1 MEKLIRRKRMSNQ
14 EKGQLTIN
22 LEITG
27 LAEFKKQVEAAS
39 KQLVVSLEK
48 PKVSISQAITKF
60 SIEVLQIEETKN
72 NPEMVAAI
80 AELLKIGNVSNL
92 RI

>member
-1 MEKLIRRKRMSNQ
+1 MSDQ
-14 EKGQLTIN
+14 KSKITIN
-22 LEITG
+22 LEVIG
-27 LAEFKKQVEAAS
+27 VEEIKKRLEVAFS
-39 KQLVVSLEK
+39 QLEISEK

-80 AELLKIGNVSNL
+80 AELLKIGGVSNL
-92 RI
+92 RV

>member
-1 MEKLIRRKRMSNQ
+1 MSNQ

-27 LAEFKKQVEAAS
+27 LDEIKKQVEAAS

-48 PKVSISQAITKF
+48 TKVSISQAITKF
-60 SIEVLQIEETKN
+60 SIEVLQIEEKKN

>member
-1 MEKLIRRKRMSNQ
+1 MSNQ
-14 EKGQLTIN
+14 EKGQVVIG
-22 LEITG
+22 LEIKNLT
-27 LAEFKKQVEAAS
+27 EFKKDVEAEL
-39 KQLVVSLEK
+39 KKLEILEK

-80 AELLKIGNVSNL
+80 AELLKIGGVSNL
-92 RI
+92 RV

>member
-1 MEKLIRRKRMSNQ
+1 MSNQ
-14 EKGQLTIN
+14 EKGQVVIG
-22 LEITG
+22 LEIKNLT
-27 LAEFKKQVEAAS
+27 EFKKEVEAEL
-39 KQLVVSLEK
+39 KKLEILEK

-72 NPEMVAAI
+72 NREMVAAI

>member
-1 MEKLIRRKRMSNQ
+1 MSNQ
-14 EKGQLTIN
+14 EKGQVVIG
-22 LEITG
+22 LEIKNLT
-27 LAEFKKQVEAAS
+27 EFKKEVEAEL
-39 KQLVVSLEK
+39 KKLEILEK

-60 SIEVLQIEETKN
+60 SIEVLQIEETNN
-72 NPEMVAAI
+72 NPEMGAAI

>member
-1 MEKLIRRKRMSNQ
+1 MSNQ
-14 EKGQLTIN
+14 EKGQVVIG
-22 LEITG
+22 LEIKNLT
-27 LAEFKKQVEAAS
+27 EFKKEVEAEL
-39 KQLVVSLEK
+39 KKLEILEK

-80 AELLKIGNVSNL
+80 AELLKIGGVSNL
-92 RI
+92 RVW

>member
-1 MEKLIRRKRMSNQ
+1 MEKLIREKSKSKKK
-14 EKGQLTIN
+14 KGQVVIG
-22 LEITG
+22 LEIKNLT
-27 LAEFKKQVEAAS
+27 EFKKEVEAEL
-39 KQLVVSLEK
+39 KKLEILEK

-80 AELLKIGNVSNL
+80 AELLKIGGVSNL
-92 RI
+92 RV

>member
-1 MEKLIRRKRMSNQ
+1 MSNQ
-14 EKGQLTIN
+14 EKEQVIIN

-27 LAEFKKQVEAAS
+27 LDEIKKQVEAAS

-48 PKVSISQAITKF
+48 TKVSISQAITKF

-80 AELLKIGNVSNL
+80 AELLKIGGVSNL
-92 RI
+92 RV

>member
-1 MEKLIRRKRMSNQ
+1 MSNQ

-27 LAEFKKQVEAAS
+27 LAELKKQVEAAS
-39 KQLVVSLEK
+39 KQLEVSLEK
-48 PKVSISQAITKF
+48 TKVSISQAITKL

-80 AELLKIGNVSNL
+80 AELVKVVGVSNL
-92 RI
+92 RV

>member
-1 MEKLIRRKRMSNQ
+1 MSNQ

-22 LEITG
+22 LEITD

-39 KQLVVSLEK
+39 KQLVVSVEK
-48 PKVSISQAITKF
+48 TKVSISQAITKL

>member
-1 MEKLIRRKRMSNQ
+1 MSNQ

-72 NPEMVAAI
+72 NHEMVAAI
-80 AELLKIGNVSNL
+80 AELLKIGGVSNL
-92 RI
+92 RV

>member
-1 MEKLIRRKRMSNQ
+1 MSNQ
-14 EKGQLTIN
+14 EKGQVVIG
-22 LEITG
+22 LEIKNLT
-27 LAEFKKQVEAAS
+27 EFKKEVEAEL
-39 KQLVVSLEK
+39 KKLEILEK

-72 NPEMVAAI
+72 NPEMFSAI
-80 AELLKIGNVSNL
+80 AELLKIVNVSNL

>member
-1 MEKLIRRKRMSNQ
+1 MSNQ
-14 EKGQLTIN
+14 DKGQVVIG
-22 LEITG
+22 LEIKNLT
-27 LAEFKKQVEAAS
+27 EFKKEVEAEL
-39 KQLVVSLEK
+39 KKLEILEK

>member
-1 MEKLIRRKRMSNQ
+1 MSNQ

-48 PKVSISQAITKF
+48 SKVSISQAITKF
-60 SIEVLQIEETKN
+60 
-72 NPEMVAAI
+72 
-80 AELLKIGNVSNL
+80 
-92 RI
+92 

>member
-1 MEKLIRRKRMSNQ
+1 MSDQ
-14 EKGQLTIN
+14 KSKITIN
-22 LEITG
+22 LEVIG
-27 LAEFKKQVEAAS
+27 VEEIKKRLEVAFS
-39 KQLVVSLEK
+39 QLEIQEK

-80 AELLKIGNVSNL
+80 AELLKIGGVSNL

>member
-1 MEKLIRRKRMSNQ
+1 MSNQ
-14 EKGQLTIN
+14 EKGQLTIT
-22 LEITG
+22 LDITG

-72 NPEMVAAI
+72 NHEMVAAI
-80 AELLKIGNVSNL
+80 AELLKIGGVSNL
-92 RI
+92 RV

>member
-1 MEKLIRRKRMSNQ
+1 MSNQ
-14 EKGQLTIN
+14 EKGQVVIG
-22 LEITG
+22 LEIKNLT
-27 LAEFKKQVEAAS
+27 EFKKEVEAEL
-39 KQLVVSLEK
+39 KKLEILEK

-80 AELLKIGNVSNL
+80 AELLKIGGVSNL
-92 RI
+92 RV

>member
-1 MEKLIRRKRMSNQ
+1 MSNQ

-27 LAEFKKQVEAAS
+27 LAELKKQVEAAY

-72 NPEMVAAI
+72 NPELILAI
-80 AELLKIGNVSNL
+80 TELLKIGRVSNL

>member
-1 MEKLIRRKRMSNQ
+1 MSNQ

-27 LAEFKKQVEAAS
+27 LAEFKKQVEVAS
-39 KQLVVSLEK
+39 KQLVVSVEK
-48 PKVSISQAITKF
+48 TKVSISQAITKF
-60 SIEVLQIEETKN
+60 SIEDLQIEEKKN

-80 AELLKIGNVSNL
+80 AELLKIGGVSNL
-92 RI
+92 RV

>member
-1 MEKLIRRKRMSNQ
+1 MSNQ
-14 EKGQLTIN
+14 EKGQVVIG
-22 LEITG
+22 LEIKNLT
-27 LAEFKKQVEAAS
+27 EFNKEVEAEL
-39 KQLVVSLEK
+39 KKLEILEK

-92 RI
+92 RIW

>member
-1 MEKLIRRKRMSNQ
+1 MSNQ
-14 EKGQLTIN
+14 EKGQVVIG
-22 LEITG
+22 LEIKNLT
-27 LAEFKKQVEAAS
+27 EFKKEVEAEL
-39 KQLVVSLEK
+39 KKLEILEK

-80 AELLKIGNVSNL
+80 AELLKIGGVSKL
-92 RI
+92 RV

>member
-1 MEKLIRRKRMSNQ
+1 MSNQ
-14 EKGQLTIN
+14 EKGQVIIN

-27 LAEFKKQVEAAS
+27 LDEIKKQVEAAS

-48 PKVSISQAITKF
+48 TKVSISQAITKF

-72 NPEMVAAI
+72 NPEMAAAI
-80 AELLKIGNVSNL
+80 AELLKIGGVSNL
-92 RI
+92 RV

>member
-1 MEKLIRRKRMSNQ
+1 MSNQ
-14 EKGQLTIN
+14 EKGQAIIN
-22 LEITG
+22 LEITD

>member
-1 MEKLIRRKRMSNQ
+1 MSNQ
-14 EKGQLTIN
+14 EKGQVVIG
-22 LEITG
+22 LEIKNLT
-27 LAEFKKQVEAAS
+27 EFKKEVEAEL
-39 KQLVVSLEK
+39 KKLELLEK

>member
-1 MEKLIRRKRMSNQ
+1 MSNQ
-14 EKGQLTIN
+14 EKGQVVIG
-22 LEITG
+22 LEIKNLT
-27 LAEFKKQVEAAS
+27 EFKKEVEAEL
-39 KQLVVSLEK
+39 KKLEILEK

>member
-1 MEKLIRRKRMSNQ
+1 MSNQ
-14 EKGQLTIN
+14 EKGQVVIG
-22 LEITG
+22 LEIKNLT
-27 LAEFKKQVEAAS
+27 EFKKEVE
-39 KQLVVSLEK
+39 KKKKKLEILEK

-80 AELLKIGNVSNL
+80 AELLKIGGVSNL
-92 RI
+92 RV

>member
-1 MEKLIRRKRMSNQ
+1 MSNQ
-14 EKGQLTIN
+14 EKGQVVIG
-22 LEITG
+22 LEIKNLT
-27 LAEFKKQVEAAS
+27 EYKKEVEAEL
-39 KQLVVSLEK
+39 KKLEILEK

-80 AELLKIGNVSNL
+80 AELLKIGGVSNL
-92 RI
+92 RV

>member
-1 MEKLIRRKRMSNQ
+1 MSNQ
-14 EKGQLTIN
+14 EKGQVVIG
-22 LEITG
+22 LEIKNLT
-27 LAEFKKQVEAAS
+27 EFKKEVEAEL
-39 KQLVVSLEK
+39 KKLEILEK

-80 AELLKIGNVSNL
+80 AELLKIGKVSNL
-92 RI
+92 RIW

>member
-1 MEKLIRRKRMSNQ
+1 MSNQ

-39 KQLVVSLEK
+39 KQLVVSVEK
-48 PKVSISQAITKF
+48 TKVSISQAITKF

>member
-1 MEKLIRRKRMSNQ
+1 MSNQ

-27 LAEFKKQVEAAS
+27 LAELKKQVEAAY

-80 AELLKIGNVSNL
+80 AELLKIGGVSNL
-92 RI
+92 RVW

>member
-14 EKGQLTIN
+14 EKGQVVIG
-22 LEITG
+22 LEIKNLT
-27 LAEFKKQVEAAS
+27 EFKKEVEAEL
-39 KQLVVSLEK
+39 KKLEILEK

-80 AELLKIGNVSNL
+80 AELLKIGGVSNL
-92 RI
+92 RV

>member
-1 MEKLIRRKRMSNQ
+1 MSNQ
-14 EKGQLTIN
+14 EKRQLTIN
-22 LEITG
+22 LDITG

-72 NPEMVAAI
+72 NHEMVAAI
-80 AELLKIGNVSNL
+80 AELLKIGGVSNL
-92 RI
+92 RV

>member
-1 MEKLIRRKRMSNQ
+1 MSDQ
-14 EKGQLTIN
+14 KSKITIN
-22 LEITG
+22 LEVIG
-27 LAEFKKQVEAAS
+27 VEEIKKRLEVAFS
-39 KQLVVSLEK
+39 QLEISEK

-92 RI
+92 RIW

>member
-1 MEKLIRRKRMSNQ
+1 MSNQ
-14 EKGQLTIN
+14 EKGQVVIG
-22 LEITG
+22 LEIKNLT
-27 LAEFKKQVEAAS
+27 EFKKEVEAEL
-39 KQLVVSLEK
+39 KKLEILEK

-80 AELLKIGNVSNL
+80 AELVKIGNVSNL

>member
-1 MEKLIRRKRMSNQ
+1 MSNQ
-14 EKGQLTIN
+14 EKGQVVIG
-22 LEITG
+22 LEIKNLT
-27 LAEFKKQVEAAS
+27 EFKKEVEAEL
-39 KQLVVSLEK
+39 KKLEILEK

-92 RI
+92 RIW

>member
-1 MEKLIRRKRMSNQ
+1 MSNQ
-14 EKGQLTIN
+14 EKGQVVIG
-22 LEITG
+22 LEIKNLT
-27 LAEFKKQVEAAS
+27 EFNKEVEAEL
-39 KQLVVSLEK
+39 KKLEILEK